1 MLHDLV
7 RISCARLSINEPI
20 SNLTNLLSQI
30 TTAGIKLCKSV
41 TSGAKKIQLVSNLTQ
56 LKVNIF
62 AWHHHLPSTI
72 PSLHVY
78 GKSYETI

>member
-1 MLHDLV
+1 MLVSNSLEKKKSIKNPNNEKVYNNLLAAMLHELV

-41 TSGAKKIQLVSNLTQ
+41 T
-56 LKVNIF
+56 
-62 AWHHHLPSTI
+62 
-72 PSLHVY
+72 
-78 GKSYETI
+78 